1 MDKTE
6 KSMDSLVAQ
15 QSFFNLIKGK
25 STCFLVKFLPRL
37 HRPWW
42 SIVFGFELIIIKGT
56 LNYDSIRMLKFNTL
70 FNMKLSSS
78 GNLSCTHFTDSSQS
92 PDEGRSLAK
101 HSLDTIM
108 VSFLHVLHWEKKKR
122 REKVVRLICLKWET
136 KSFLSS
142 VFIPIS

>member
-6 KSMDSLVAQ
+6 KSMDSSVAQ

-25 STCFLVKFLPRL
+25 SICFLVKFLPRL

-56 LNYDSIRMLKFNTL
+56 LDYVSIRMLKFNTL

-78 GNLSCTHFTDSSQS
+78 GNVSCTHFTDSSQS

-108 VSFLHVLHWEKKKR
+108 VSFLHVLHWEKKR
-122 REKVVRLICLKWET
+122 SEKVVRLICLKWET
-136 KSFLSS
+136 K
-142 VFIPIS
+142 